1 MIVFI
6 DTEAISSFF
15 SDLLKEQVKQDM
27 KYSQEL
33 KKYEYE
39 KQKLKEQKRLEK
51 MKKEEEEHKLY
62 YEQYLEDPTSV
73 MICPFGWSPFGIY
86 L

>member
-1 MIVFI
+1 MIIFI
-6 DTEAISSFF
+6 DTKAFADFLHDIIKSGVEH
-15 SDLLKEQVKQDM
+15 DLKIQKQR
-27 KYSQEL
+27 EI
-33 KKYEYE
+33 EYAK

-51 MKKEEEEHKLY
+51 MKKEEEEHLLY
-62 YEQYLEDPTSV
+62 YRQYLEDPTSM

>member
-6 DTEAISSFF
+6 NTETISNFF
-15 SDLLKEQVKQDM
+15 SDLLKEKVKEDM
-27 KYSQEL
+27 KHYQEV
-33 KKYEYE
+33 KKYEFE
-39 KQKLKEQKRLEK
+39 QQKLKEQKRLEK

-62 YEQYLEDPTSV
+62 YEQYLEDPTSM

>member
-15 SDLLKEQVKQDM
+15 SDLIKEAVERDM

-51 MKKEEEEHKLY
+51 MKKEEEESYVDIFFFHLF
-62 YEQYLEDPTSV
+62 D
-73 MICPFGWSPFGIY
+73 
-86 L
+86 

>member
-15 SDLLKEQVKQDM
+15 SDLLKEQVKQYI

-51 MKKEEEEHKLY
+51 MKKEEEIEFWLS
-62 YEQYLEDPTSV
+62 Q
-73 MICPFGWSPFGIY
+73 
-86 L
+86 